1 MATLLYSFDPTKIGQ
16 SLSTQITGAYYIAP
30 VVGGRSFLPRSATP
44 ATLIDALYS
53 SSTQTVSVQLA
64 WYVDPI
70 ENVYIYIP
78 GQPYSD
84 ALYIDT
90 DTSLSLYGMSLY
102 QALTYSGEYTLTA
115 TPIVQDTV
123 FNEYYPYTMTANG
136 IQYDGMVI
144 QNDGY
149 FYYVTASSNGTSVS
163 SLTRALNGD
172 IVDFGD
178 KRQPFPRLFTEY
190 FFGNAEPGDT
200 TQYYLY
206 GDSGLIDTTTI
217 VGVADR
223 VGLRPAI
230 GPAAQ
235 GSYLIDMYQGSNLVR
250 SWAFTPSTSA
260 GHALSG
266 LSFTDGG
273 AVAVVPGG
281 DIVDMVGTS
290 LWCVFVE
297 PLPYTYTLRDQSGVV
312 LGSVDNLQ
320 LVGTTSISYNNGN
333 VRWILSTS
341 NGSVENTYKW
351 TPPTGQLFAGA
362 TTSAGDTLP
371 PGVTVP
377 VSWNESV
384 TITIV
389 TEDEPQEPDEIT
401 IRLYRCSADPT
412 YIDKSDYLSS
422 RYSVAGV
429 CRQPVD
435 VLAPHIAIKLSDT
448 PQYNYAYIS
457 ALSRWYWVTWE
468 HITADIWLANMSVD
482 VLMTYKDE
490 ILTDGLSHIALRRA
504 PLGAFSD
511 PMLYDDR
518 LPTTAE
524 KTIITK
530 TFPRALYEYTD
541 TCYVVMEVVP

>member
-1 MATLLYSFDPTKIGQ
+1 MATLLYRFDPTQISQ

-30 VVGGRSFLPRSATP
+30 TVGGRTFLPRSTTP
-44 ATLIDALYS
+44 ATLIDATYS
-53 SSTQTVSVQLA
+53 STTSKASVQLA
-64 WYVDPI
+64 WYADPV
-70 ENVYIYIP
+70 ENAYIYEP
-78 GQPYSD
+78 GHPYSD

-90 DTSLSLYGMSLY
+90 DTPLSNYGISLY

-115 TPIVQDTV
+115 TPKVPSTV
-123 FNEYYPYTMTANG
+123 FNEYYPYSVTVNG
-136 IQYDGMVI
+136 TRYDGIVI

-163 SLTRALNGD
+163 TLTQARNGD
-172 IVDFGD
+172 VVDFGD
-178 KRQPFPRLFTEY
+178 TRQPFPRLFIEY
-190 FFGNAEPGDT
+190 FFGNAEPGDV

-206 GDSGLIDTTTI
+206 GTSGLMDTTTI

-230 GPAAQ
+230 GPGAQ
-235 GSYLIDMYQGSNLVR
+235 GSYIIDLYNGSSLIR
-250 SWAFTPSTSA
+250 SWAFTPQVSA
-260 GHALSG
+260 GYSLKG

-273 AVAVVPGG
+273 AVAVIPGG
-281 DIVDMVGTS
+281 DLVDMVGTS
-290 LWCVFVE
+290 LWCIFNA
-297 PLPYTYTLRDQSGVV
+297 PLPYTYTLQSQTGSV

-320 LVGTTSISYNNGN
+320 LVGTTALSYSNGN
-333 VRWILSTS
+333 VRWILSTA
-341 NGSVENTYKW
+341 NGSVEKIYKW
-351 TPPTGQLFAGA
+351 SPPSGQLFAGA

-384 TITIV
+384 TVTIV
-389 TEDEPQEPDEIT
+389 TEDIPPSVDEIN

-412 YIDKSDYLSS
+412 RLDNSDYLSD
-422 RYSVAGV
+422 RLTVTGV
-429 CRQPVD
+429 CRQPID
-435 VLAPHIAIKLSDT
+435 VLNPKIAVELTDT

-457 ALSRWYWVTWE
+457 ALSRWYWITWE
-468 HITADIWLANMSVD
+468 HLTANMWAANMSVD

-490 ILTDGLSHIALRRA
+490 ILTDGLNNIAIRRA

-524 KTIITK
+524 KTIATI
-530 TFPRALYEYTD
+530 TFPRALYGYTD
-541 TCYVVMEVVP
+541 TCYVVMEAVP